1 MTVLRING
9 NVSAI
14 DEQRTDQIA
23 TMSLRSQRYPR
34 NNWRPFKLV
43 VTASL
48 VMALLLALNLLGY
61 PNLWRTVGESSSG
74 LTDSDINDNYSKQN
88 SEFAASSWE
97 EALTELDDSPA
108 DGSQEIF
115 EITGQ
120 EDSLLSV
127 MSANLPDES
136 SAIRVSQ
143 SLAATIQSSL
153 GESFDMNTSLKPGR
167 RYSLALDNAG
177 NFLKAT
183 VELDS
188 ADVFHV
194 ALVDGALRS
203 WKEDVVLEFKVESRT
218 FKLTSS
224 LIESI
229 LQAGETMEMALR
241 LTSVFRW
248 DIDFQSETVKGDTC
262 KVLFERRYADDRPSG
277 YGRIL
282 GAVYE
287 GKKTG
292 RKTAILFSSDYYDE
306 KGVELKKNFLRSPL
320 TNIRITSRYGA
331 RFHPVLRVWRK
342 HNGVDYGAA
351 VGTPVWSVANGTV
364 VNAGWHNGYGNNV
377 WIKHDNGY
385 ESRYGHLSR
394 ILVRKGQRVKQRQRV
409 GLVGMTGIA
418 TGPHLDFQLLVAG
431 KHVNPLSV
439 KMIRDPRSVPS
450 PLRERFEYVAQDR
463 LRPLRETGTDRRTGP
478 RISAVIP

>member
-1 MTVLRING
+1 
-9 NVSAI
+9 
-14 DEQRTDQIA
+14 
-23 TMSLRSQRYPR
+23 
-34 NNWRPFKLV
+34 
-43 VTASL
+43 
-48 VMALLLALNLLGY
+48 MALLLALNLLGY
-61 PNLWRTVGESSSG
+61 PNLWRTSGEKSFASS
-74 LTDSDINDNYSKQN
+74 DSDIDEHQQQN
-88 SEFAASSWE
+88 SGLPASSWE
-97 EALTELDDSPA
+97 DALTELDDSPV

-143 SLAATIQSSL
+143 SLAVTIQNSM
-153 GESFDMNTSLKPGR
+153 GESFDMNSPLKPGR
-167 RYSLALDNAG
+167 RYSIALDNAG

-183 VELDS
+183 VELNP

-194 ALVDGALRS
+194 ALVDGALKS
-203 WKEDVVLEFKVESRT
+203 WKEDVVLEFKIESRT
-218 FKLTSS
+218 FRLTSS

-229 LQAGETMEMALR
+229 LQAGETMELALR

-248 DIDFQSETVKGDTC
+248 DIDFQSETVKGDIC
-262 KVLFERRYADDRPSG
+262 RVLFERRYADDRPSG

-282 GAVYE
+282 GAIYE

-292 RKTAILFSSDYYDE
+292 RKTAVLFSSDYFDE

-320 TNIRITSRYGA
+320 SDIRVTSRYGS

-351 VGTPVWSVANGTV
+351 IGTPVWAVSNGV
-364 VNAGWHNGYGNNV
+364 VVFSGWNNGYGNYV
-377 WIKHDNGY
+377 CIRHDNGY

-394 ILVRKGQRVKQRQRV
+394 ILLRKGQRVKQRQRV

-431 KHVNPLSV
+431 KHINPLGV
-439 KMIRDPRSVPS
+439 KMIRDPRTVPS

-463 LRPLRETGTDRRTGP
+463 LRSLLEMGTDAGRTAP
-478 RISAVIP
+478 RISAVIH